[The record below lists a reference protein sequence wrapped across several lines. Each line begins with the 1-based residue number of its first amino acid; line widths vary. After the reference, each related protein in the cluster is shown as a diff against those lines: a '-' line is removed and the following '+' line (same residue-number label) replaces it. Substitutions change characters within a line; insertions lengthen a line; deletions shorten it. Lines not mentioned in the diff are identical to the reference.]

1 MKRPLLI
8 VTISYILGIIIGVY
22 FKQSIL
28 LILLAGIIGIVF
40 WKIIKKKKIVIIA
53 ICIVPCLWSCLQT
66 NNLNNKYNKMYKL
79 ADENIAI
86 TGTVCSQINE
96 TDYKYSVNIKLEN
109 KLKLTIY
116 IDKKED
122 VSKLEYDNKISVVG
136 TYKKP
141 TGKRNYKGWK
151 H

>member
-53 ICIVPCLWSCLQT
+53 ICIVPCLFSCQQT

-79 ADENIAI
+79 ADESIAI
-86 TGTVCSQINE
+86 TGTVCSQIKE

-109 KLKLTIY
+109 KLKLTSI
-116 IDKKED
+116 
-122 VSKLEYDNKISVVG
+122 
-136 TYKKP
+136 
-141 TGKRNYKGWK
+141 
-151 H
+151 